1 MLHENLGEAHRKH
14 AYQLMAN
21 ELNMSHP
28 VVSLIYMVLQLAVS
42 LIMVYVLPDQA
53 VVHWVYL
60 GIVIVLLAVAY
71 LVFMKKYY
79 HLHEK
84 YLESLKR

>member
-28 VVSLIYMVLQLAVS
+28 VVSLIYMALQLAVS